1 MKRCAIEFDRQS
13 LLSRGE
19 GLAVEGRLP
28 GGKFAS
34 GLLVFGMLWMFV
46 LGGAVFAQEHE
57 VTGQVTNQDGQILP
71 GVNILVEG
79 TQIGTATNASGEYS
93 ITVPSPQDT
102 LSFSFVGFQTQ
113 RVPIEGRSTINV
125 TLVPSTEALDEV
137 VVVGYGEQT
146 RADLTGSVSSVS
158 SQDLENDQ
166 STSIDQALQGRVS
179 GVNVVRNSG
188 RPGGDVSIQ
197 IRGLGTLNTG
207 DGEPLYVVDG
217 VPVSGS
223 SGDAISNPLSTI
235 PPQDIE
241 SIDVL
246 KDASAAAIY
255 GSRASN
261 GVIEITTKRGEAGQQ
276 QVEYNFSAGL
286 SQLAKKADVMNLQ
299 EYASFVT
306 TRAEVVGFNTQEE
319 LSDPSLLGKGT
330 DWQDALFKTA
340 FSTDHNLAVSGG
352 SEDTQYRI
360 SGGYTLENG
369 IAIESDF
376 ERYSLRVNIDNQTK
390 EWLKVGTSLRGTR
403 TAENLN
409 VTEDDV
415 ILTAIQQR
423 PDVPVRTPSGDFGGP
438 EQSNNRLDNP
448 VGLARLN
455 TNQLRRTEAV
465 GEVFANIDFTD
476 NLTLN
481 NSVGGTIGYERQRI
495 FEPTFDF
502 GARTRNEA
510 SSTRGTQT
518 NTFWQIRNFLNY
530 TNTFQGVDVDLMGGH
545 EVLFSQFDGVT
556 GSRSGFPNNS
566 VRELPAGNTDDATNN
581 SFSGSET
588 LESGFGRVRLG
599 YGDRYNL
606 TANVRAD
613 VASNF
618 AEGNRTGVFPSISA
632 AWTITNEPFLEGSSF
647 VEVVDQLKIRGGI
660 GYTGN
665 RSIGQFRFGDTFTVI
680 PTDFGSG
687 VRASNI
693 GNPDIKWESTESINL
708 GLDLALFAGR
718 INLNL
723 DAYQRT
729 VQDLLLNVELPLFSG
744 ATGTGSFNQPIDNIG
759 SMENRGMEVSLSTI
773 NLDGD
778 FRWESTLNVSANR
791 NEVTALQSDDAVL
804 DRNIGFF
811 DTASRT
817 IVGEP
822 AGRFFGYEVE
832 GIFTSAEELRNHALP
847 EGNPID
853 EDQGTWLGD
862 LKFKDQNGDGV
873 INSQDRTFIGNPQ
886 PDFTYGLTNEFSY
899 KGFDLSV
906 FLNGSYGND
915 VFNQVRRL
923 TEDPAASQN
932 LLEDV
937 TDYARIVKI
946 NQDGPEELDNLTVA
960 NPDTDIP
967 RISAGDPNN
976 NQRVSDRFIE
986 DASYLRIQ
994 NVTLGYT
1001 LPPSLM
1007 NQIGLR
1013 KARVFT
1019 TIENVATITSYSG
1032 LDPEVGA
1039 VQSDAARDTGVADS
1053 PLLRGID
1060 TGRFPQPR
1068 SFTFGFNLGF

>member
-1 MKRCAIEFDRQS
+1 MKSCTIDFNGQS
-13 LLSRGE
+13 LMGRAKLGTELIPGRR
-19 GLAVEGRLP
+19 LA
-28 GGKFAS
+28 F
-34 GLLVFGMLWMFV
+34 GLLVLAALWMFAFGSV
-46 LGGAVFAQEHE
+46 VTAQDHE
-57 VTGQVTNQDGQILP
+57 VAGQVTNQDGQVLP
-71 GVNILVEG
+71 GVNIVVEG
-79 TQIGTATNASGEYS
+79 TQIGTAANESGAYS
-93 ITVPSPQDT
+93 ITAPSPQDT
-102 LSFSFVGFQTQ
+102 LSFSFVGFQTK
-113 RVPIEGRSTINV
+113 RIPIEGRSTINV
-125 TLVPSTEALDEV
+125 AMIPSTEALDEV

-197 IRGLGTLNTG
+197 IRGLGSLNTG

-223 SGDAISNPLSTI
+223 SGDAISNPLTTI

-261 GVIEITTKRGEAGQQ
+261 GVIEITTKRGQADQQ

-286 SQLAKKADVMNLQ
+286 SQLVDEADVMNLQ
-299 EYASFVT
+299 EYANFVT
-306 TRAEVVGFNTQEE
+306 TRAEIVGFNTQEE
-319 LSDPSLLGKGT
+319 LSNPSLLGTGT

-352 SEDTQYRI
+352 NEDTQYRI

-390 EWLKVGTSLRGTR
+390 EWLEVGTSLRGTR
-403 TAENLN
+403 TDENLN
-409 VTEDDV
+409 VTEDDA

-423 PDVPVRTPSGDFGGP
+423 PDIPVRNPSGEFGGP

-455 TNQLRRTEAV
+455 SNQLRRTEAV

-481 NSVGGTIGYERQRI
+481 NSFGGTIGYQRQRI

-510 SSTRGTQT
+510 SSTRADQT
-518 NTFWQIRNFLNY
+518 NTFWQVRNFLNY
-530 TNTFQGVDVDLMGGH
+530 VNTFQGVEVDVMGGH

-566 VRELPAGNTDDATNN
+566 VEELPAGDADDATNN

-606 TANVRAD
+606 TGNIRAD

-632 AWTITNEPFLEGSSF
+632 AWTITNEPFLEESAF
-647 VEVVDQLKIRGGI
+647 VGVVDQLKIRGGI

-680 PTDFGSG
+680 PTDFGSA

-693 GNPDIKWESTESINL
+693 GNPDIQWESTESINV
-708 GLDLALFAGR
+708 GLDLALLSQR
-718 INLNL
+718 INLTF
-723 DAYQRT
+723 DVYQRT
-729 VQDLLLNVELPLFSG
+729 VEDLLLNVELPLFAG
-744 ATGTGSFNQPIDNIG
+744 ATGTGSFNEPVDNIG
-759 SMENRGMEVSLSTI
+759 SMENRGVEASLSTV
-773 NLDGD
+773 NLDGE
-778 FRWESTLNVSANR
+778 FQWESTFNISANR
-791 NEVTALQSDDAVL
+791 NEVTALQSDDAFL

-811 DTASRT
+811 DTATRT

-822 AGRFFGYEVE
+822 AGRFFGFEVE
-832 GIFTSAEELRNHALP
+832 GIFTSEEELRNSALP

-853 EDQGTWLGD
+853 EDQGTWIGD

-873 INSQDRTFIGNPQ
+873 INAQDRTFIGDPQ
-886 PDFTYGLTNEFSY
+886 PSFTYGFTNEFSY
-899 KGFDLSV
+899 KGVDLSV
-906 FLNGSYGND
+906 FVNGSYGND
-915 VFNQVRRL
+915 VLNQVRRL

-937 TDYARIVKI
+937 TNYARIVKI
-946 NQDGPEELDNLTVA
+946 DPDGPDELDNLTVE
-960 NPDTDIP
+960 NPNTDIP
-967 RISAGDPNN
+967 RITAGDPNN
-976 NQRVSDRFIE
+976 NQRVSDRFVE

-994 NVTLGYT
+994 NITLGYT
-1001 LPPSLM
+1001 LPSGLM
-1007 NQIGLR
+1007 DRVGLR
-1013 KARVFT
+1013 RARVFT
-1019 TIENVATITSYSG
+1019 TIENVATFTSYSG

-1060 TGRFPQPR
+1060 TGRFPLPR